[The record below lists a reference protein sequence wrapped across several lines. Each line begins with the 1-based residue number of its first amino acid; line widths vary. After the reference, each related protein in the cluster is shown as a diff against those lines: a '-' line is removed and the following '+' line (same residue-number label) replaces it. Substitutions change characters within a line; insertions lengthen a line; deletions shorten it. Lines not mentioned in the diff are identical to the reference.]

1 MSTKRKTRLE
11 QVQEIVNSKDTD
23 FQTKFQKLKQAEIRW
38 KSKQLSLKK
47 AIETLE
53 KEKKDVDEALEAS
66 KKCQSDVNAI
76 INERLGVTNVRVE
89 PALAATPTT
98 PKPQNTASMQ

>member
-47 AIETLE
+47 AIEALE
-53 KEKKDVDEALEAS
+53 KEKKDVDEALTAS
-66 KKCQSDVNAI
+66 EKFQNDVNTI
-76 INERLGVTNVRVE
+76 INERLGVRDIMV
-89 PALAATPTT
+89 AT
-98 PKPQNTASMQ
+98 